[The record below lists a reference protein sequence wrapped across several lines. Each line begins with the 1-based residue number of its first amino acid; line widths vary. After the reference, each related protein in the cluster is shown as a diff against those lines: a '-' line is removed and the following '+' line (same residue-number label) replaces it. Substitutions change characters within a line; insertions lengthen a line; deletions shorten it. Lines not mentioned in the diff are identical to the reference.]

1 MKIIVVGANEYG
13 INVISS
19 LLRLRHEVVL
29 IEKSTE
35 YASFLVENS
44 GLTVINGDAR
54 LLATLKEA
62 DIKTADCVIS
72 LTADDSSNIVISKIA
87 NCYFGVPSTIATISE
102 LDYTEPENFNIFSK
116 NNFAITN
123 TIDVDGVLSESIS
136 RTLLFQGAKDIAYAE
151 NVIVIRTVCKVK
163 STLVNTPIS
172 HVSSLLDF
180 QINILAIIR
189 NNVLLNISQSD
200 IILNGDEVFFSV
212 EENNLSRAL
221 YAFGHNQ
228 YVYKSIVFVLEN
240 SCEHKI
246 TNTFLNKLYEQQDY
260 YYESNISVS
269 FIKKDDVVFDDWNKF
284 VSIFGNVDAVCIYT
298 DDICFNTTLACTVSS
313 INKGIRVVSISKH
326 NNIAMID
333 NVFNEY
339 NYIHVN
345 TSDIIKQSVLS
356 NLNGVFKI
364 ICEWYDGAG
373 YIIEVKVSEE
383 HQWIGATVKNFA
395 YKFDIMPIAIKR
407 SDNIQKIAEDND
419 ILLIGDVV
427 SIFVSQKGLKRLLK
441 ML

>member
-13 INVISS
+13 INIISS
-19 LLRLRHEVVL
+19 LLKLRHEVVL
-29 IEKSTE
+29 IEKSTQ
-35 YASFLVENS
+35 YASFLVKNS

-87 NCYFGVPSTIATISE
+87 NCYFGVPSTIATMSE
-102 LDYTEPENFNIFSK
+102 LDYTEPENFNVFSK

-123 TIDVDGVLSESIS
+123 IIDVYNVLSDVIL
-136 RTLLFQGAKDIAYAE
+136 RTILSQGTKDIAYTE
-151 NVIVIRTVCKVK
+151 KVIVIRTVCKQK
-163 STLVNTPIS
+163 SILVNTPIS

-200 IILNGDEVFFSV
+200 IILDGDEVIFSV

-221 YAFGHNQ
+221 YAFGHQQ
-228 YVYKSIVFVLEN
+228 YGCKNIVFVLEN
-240 SCEHKI
+240 SCEYKI
-246 TNTFLNKLYEQQDY
+246 INTFLNKLHALQD

-269 FIKKDDVVFDDWNKF
+269 FINKNDVVFDDWNKF
-284 VSIFGNVDAVCIYT
+284 VSMLVNVDAVCIYT

-313 INKGIRVVSISKH
+313 INKNIRVVSISK
-326 NNIAMID
+326 NDIAMID
-333 NVFNEY
+333 NVFNEC

-345 TSDIIKQSVLS
+345 TSNIIKQSVLS

-364 ICEWYDGAG
+364 IYELYNDAG
-373 YIIEVKVSEE
+373 YIIEVKVSED

-395 YKFDIMPIAIKR
+395 YKFDIIPIAIKR
-407 SDNIQKIAEDND
+407 SDDIQKIAEDND
-419 ILLIGDVV
+419 ILLIGDIV